1 MYQAILARALKTE
14 EAELEEL
21 MADKDKLLPKV
32 AELQEQDL
40 TDIFEVIHTYKE
52 FEVPPLEK
60 EVPAS

>member
-1 MYQAILARALKTE
+1 MKSE
-14 EAELEEL
+14 DAELYEL
-21 MADKDKLLPKV
+21 MADKDKLLLKV

>member
-1 MYQAILARALKTE
+1 MKTE